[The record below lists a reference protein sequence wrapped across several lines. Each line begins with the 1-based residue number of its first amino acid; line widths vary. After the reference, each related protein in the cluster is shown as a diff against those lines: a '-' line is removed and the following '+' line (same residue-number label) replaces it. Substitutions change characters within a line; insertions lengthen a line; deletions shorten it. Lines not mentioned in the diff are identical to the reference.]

1 MPSALDILMRGLPE
15 AANAVASGDAVAALT
30 ALGRGSIGRVEIRS
44 QFTPPTV
51 VNDPLAPGQAGQEP
65 SLLMRLLKPEA
76 RVYDPEG
83 NLLVAVAPAGEPTEN
98 YLPYLVV
105 GATVIVVGSWVL
117 GSWLISRVS
126 R

>member
-1 MPSALDILMRGLPE
+1 MSSALDILMRGIPE
-15 AANAVASGDAVAALT
+15 AASAVASGDAVAALT

-51 VNDPLAPGQAGQEP
+51 VNDPLAPGAQDAQP

-105 GATVIVVGSWVL
+105 GATVLVVGSWVV
-117 GSWLISRVS
+117 GSWLISRIGK
-126 R
+126 